1 MCRSI
6 GRICTQKGPD
16 GAFDSSLAVY
26 DFLYLN
32 VFFCNFFCIY
42 RCLVQGHTTALG
54 PSWLLKQ
61 AAQPWGR
68 SCKELWKNTLIDW
81 SRQVKLL
88 DALRTMTKKIL
99 YSKSRGL
106 SIFSH
111 CFTWLLSQIRQKNLQ
126 MFLFNELLQRILAL
140 KN

>member
-88 DALRTMTKKIL
+88 DALRTMTKKFFIIQNPEGCL
-99 YSKSRGL
+99 FFL
-106 SIFSH
+106 IASH
-111 CFTWLLSQIRQKNLQ
+111 GSLAKYARKICRCFYLMSYFRE
-126 MFLFNELLQRILAL
+126 F
-140 KN
+140 